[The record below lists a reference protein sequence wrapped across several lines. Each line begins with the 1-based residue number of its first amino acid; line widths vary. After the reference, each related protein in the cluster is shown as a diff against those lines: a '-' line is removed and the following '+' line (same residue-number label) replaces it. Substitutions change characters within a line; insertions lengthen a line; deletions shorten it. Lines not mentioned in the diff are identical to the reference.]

1 MSILDSLWVTKN
13 KITGAFDAVK
23 NEASQLAGNLLLPKK
38 SVPVNSNSLNTSINQ
53 DTTDTPPPVVEKN
66 TWYDNITGSKGT
78 GKVPTSEELQKIRS
92 GAIGAST
99 IAGGLATNLLPKKDT
114 SKDLFIQGDVPSRL
128 PENNNANFDSEIMNR
143 IGTMNFSGS
152 KGIGLSHNN
161 PGNLIYAGQPNA
173 VKGTKKDDGTYYAK
187 FPDIQ
192 TGYRALIKQVQS
204 DQNKGLTLKDFI
216 TKYAPASD
224 NNNTKEYLNFI
235 TKSLNAKTDDK
246 INNIDTFE
254 LAKFLAKR
262 DSGTTVE

>member
-1 MSILDSLWVTKN
+1 MSLLDSLWVTEN

-53 DTTDTPPPVVEKN
+53 DTKATPPPVVEKN
-66 TWYDNITGSKGT
+66 TWYDNITGSKGA

-92 GAIGAST
+92 GAKPIINSR
-99 IAGGLATNLLPKKDT
+99 N
-114 SKDLFIQGDVPSRL
+114 LFIQEKPISVNKSISD
-128 PENNNANFDSEIMNR
+128 DEILNK
-143 IGTMNFSGS
+143 IKVMNFSGS

-161 PGNLIYAGQPNA
+161 PGNLVFAGQPNA

-235 TKSLNAKTDDK
+235 ANSLNAKTNDK